1 MSRRS
6 SWIRCCLLLAV
17 GCGGAGGH
25 AGAPDVAAR
34 PAAAFE
40 LVETFPVET
49 SLDHPDI
56 PDAHDVWPA
65 MIDGARARI
74 DLAQF
79 YASNRVG
86 SRLEPIVRSLE
97 RAADRGVVVRFLA
110 DSRFVATY
118 PDTLARLDRRAGI
131 EVRTYDGAAFAGGV
145 LHAKYFLVDGREA
158 FLGSQNFDWRALT
171 HIQELGLRVRDP
183 GVVRAMADLFATDWA
198 LAGKAARTFRASPPA
213 GGYRFGRGVAA
224 VFSPRG
230 WLPDERMW
238 DLPRLVELI
247 DGARRS
253 VRVQLLTYRADLP
266 ELGAAL
272 RRAAARGVRV
282 QVLVSDWARR
292 PATVEDIVALHRV
305 DGIDVAFLVIPPWSG
320 GFIPFARVAHAK
332 YLVVDGERLWLGTS
346 NWERDYFHASR
357 NVGVVIEDR
366 ALAAQLDA
374 FFAGNWRSRYA
385 ELVDPARRY
394 TAPRIS
400 LGGDRRPT
408 PWTRRRAR
416 IRPGP

>member
-6 SWIRCCLLLAV
+6 SWMRFSCLLLAV
-17 GCGGAGGH
+17 GCAGGGP
-25 AGAPDVAAR
+25 AGAPPAVG

-56 PDAHDVWPA
+56 PDAHDVWLA
-65 MIDGARARI
+65 MIDGARHRI

-79 YASNRVG
+79 YASNRAG
-86 SRLEPIVRSLE
+86 SRLEAVVRSIE

-118 PDTLARLDRRAGI
+118 PDTLERLDRRAGI

-145 LHAKYFLVDGREA
+145 LHAKYFLVDDREA

-171 HIQELGLRVRDP
+171 HIQELGLRVRDR
-183 GVVRAMADLFATDWA
+183 GVLRAMADVFATDWA
-198 LAGKAARTFRASPPA
+198 LAGKAARSFRASPPT
-213 GGYRFGRGVAA
+213 GGYRYGRGVSA

-247 DGARRS
+247 DSARRTA
-253 VRVQLLTYRADLP
+253 RVQLLTYRADLP
-266 ELGAAL
+266 ELDGAL

-282 QVLVSDWARR
+282 QILVSDWTRR
-292 PATVEDIVALHRV
+292 PATIDGIKALHEV

-357 NVGVVIEDR
+357 NVGVVIEDP
-366 ALAAQLDA
+366 LIGAQLDA
-374 FFAGNWRSRYA
+374 FFAGNWRSQYA
-385 ELVDPARRY
+385 ELVDPDRQY

-400 LGGDRRPT
+400 DHSPT
-408 PWTRRRAR
+408 
-416 IRPGP
+416 GPPPSAPSR

>member
-1 MSRRS
+1 MSRRA
-6 SWIRCCLLLAV
+6 SWMRFACLLLAA
-17 GCGGAGGH
+17 GCGAGS
-25 AGAPDVAAR
+25 PVAT
-34 PAAAFE
+34 PSTGSPPAFE

-49 SLDHPDI
+49 TLDHPDI
-56 PDAHDVWPA
+56 PDAHDVWLS
-65 MIDGARARI
+65 MIDGARHRI

-79 YASNRVG
+79 YASNQAG
-86 SRLEPIVRSLE
+86 SRLEAIVRSLE

-118 PDTLARLDRRAGI
+118 PDTLERLDRRAGV
-131 EVRTYDGAAFAGGV
+131 EVRHHDGAALGGGV

-171 HIQELGLRVRDP
+171 HIQELGLRVRDR
-183 GVVRAMADLFATDWA
+183 GVIDALADVFATDWA
-198 LAGKAARTFRASPPA
+198 LAGKAARSFRASRS

-224 VFSPRG
+224 AFSPRG

-247 DGARRS
+247 DSARRS
-253 VRVQLLTYRADLP
+253 VRVQLLTYRANVP
-266 ELGAAL
+266 ELDGAL

-282 QVLVSDWARR
+282 QLLVSDWTMR
-292 PATVEDIVALHRV
+292 PATIDGIKALHAV
-305 DGIDVAFLVIPPWSG
+305 DGIDVAFLLIPPWSG

-357 NVGVVIEDR
+357 NVGVVIEDPV
-366 ALAAQLDA
+366 LGAQLDA
-374 FFAGNWRSRYA
+374 FFAGNWRSQYA
-385 ELVDPARRY
+385 ELVDPARHY

-400 LGGDRRPT
+400 D
-408 PWTRRRAR
+408 
-416 IRPGP
+416 